1 MDSLRDYFISWS
13 EVINIFDQSETTIR
27 RRINEKLFPAPV
39 HPITGSR
46 HVKFKRYQIEQ
57 VINGTWKYEG

>member
-39 HPITGSR
+39 HPIPGSR
-46 HVKFKRYQIEQ
+46 RVKFKRYQIQQ